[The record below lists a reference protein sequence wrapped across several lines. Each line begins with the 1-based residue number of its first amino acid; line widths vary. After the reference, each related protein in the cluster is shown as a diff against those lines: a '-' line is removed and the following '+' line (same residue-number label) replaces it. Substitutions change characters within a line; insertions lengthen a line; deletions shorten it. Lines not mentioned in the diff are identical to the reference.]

1 MEEILEQIADFLKT
15 QDQTSE
21 KKFRVVDHSEF
32 LDDMLSN
39 NKTPFINVV
48 SASEDKSVI
57 PGMSFKTSERN
68 TPVISLLIVRD
79 GKTAAETLKGSK
91 SIWKLWEYT
100 WGLIRSDFTLG
111 GAVDYIPEQTITSKI
126 ESLHKNN
133 SFKVLLRADIKV
145 VKDKFY

>member
-1 MEEILEQIADFLKT
+1 
-15 QDQTSE
+15 
-21 KKFRVVDHSEF
+21 
-32 LDDMLSN
+32 
-39 NKTPFINVV
+39 
-48 SASEDKSVI
+48 
-57 PGMSFKTSERN
+57 
-68 TPVISLLIVRD
+68 
-79 GKTAAETLKGSK
+79 
-91 SIWKLWEYT
+91 LWEYT